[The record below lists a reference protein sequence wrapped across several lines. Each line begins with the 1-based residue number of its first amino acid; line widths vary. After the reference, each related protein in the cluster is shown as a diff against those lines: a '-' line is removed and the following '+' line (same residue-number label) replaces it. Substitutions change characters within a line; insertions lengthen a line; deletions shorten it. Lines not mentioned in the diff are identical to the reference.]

1 MNKLER
7 QYLGNDIS
15 LQKAASLLFPEIPYS
30 SLMKCFRNKDVKIN
44 NKASLTKA
52 IVHNNDIITIF
63 VPDEQLREIDIIYQD
78 ENIVIVNKQQGLQSV
93 GDGSLET
100 LLKERLKKEIYP
112 VHRLDTN
119 TAGLIIFA
127 LNEKAQEKLEK
138 YIKEKSIQKD
148 YLVKVFGKPQKD
160 HEILSDYLVKN
171 AEKGRVFISH
181 NKVPNSL
188 SCITEYTLVSSD
200 DNTSILRVTLHTGR
214 THQIR
219 AHLAYYNMYVVGDE
233 KYGNYT
239 LNKQIGCFKQCLVSY
254 YLKFNIP
261 QNDDL
266 LGYLSGV
273 EIFNLDNDLL

>member
-15 LQKAASLLFPEIPYS
+15 LQKAASQLFPEIPYS

-44 NKASLTKA
+44 NKTSLTKA

-63 VPDEQLREIDIIYQD
+63 VPNEQLREIDIIYQD
-78 ENIVIVNKQQGLQSV
+78 DNIIVVNKQQGLASV
-93 GDGSLET
+93 GEGSLET
-100 LLKERLKKEIYP
+100 LLKEKLKKDIYP

-119 TAGLIIFA
+119 TAGLIIYA
-127 LNEKAQEKLEK
+127 LNEKAQKKLEK
-138 YIKEKSIQKD
+138 YIKEKDIQKD
-148 YLVKVFGKPQKD
+148 YLVKIFGKPKKD
-160 HEILSDYLVKN
+160 HEILSDFLIKD
-171 AEKGRVFISH
+171 AEKGKVSISH
-181 NKVPNSL
+181 NKTPNSQT
-188 SCITEYTLVSSD
+188 CITEYSLVSSD
-200 DNTSILRVTLHTGR
+200 ENTSILRVTLHTGR

-219 AHLAYYNMYVVGDE
+219 SHLAYYSMYVVGDE

-239 LNKQIGCFKQCLVSY
+239 LNKQVGCFKQCLVSY

-261 QNDDL
+261 QDDEI